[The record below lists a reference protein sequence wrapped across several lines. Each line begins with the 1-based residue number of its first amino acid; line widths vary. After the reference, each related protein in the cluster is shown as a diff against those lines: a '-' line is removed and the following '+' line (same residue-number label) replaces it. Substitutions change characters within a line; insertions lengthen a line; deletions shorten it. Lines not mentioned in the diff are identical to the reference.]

1 MQKSPGLQRNMASD
15 VFSPALM
22 KDLFARPPG
31 VAVYGPAA
39 KGDSYIVAVTT
50 GVLHPPLPTDNPQ
63 FEMGVQRI
71 SGEMGSDLTLSF
83 AAAAQKKQ
91 GVTIHQD
98 RITQVTGEGS

>member
-1 MQKSPGLQRNMASD
+1 
-15 VFSPALM
+15 
-22 KDLFARPPG
+22 
-31 VAVYGPAA
+31 
-39 KGDSYIVAVTT
+39 
-50 GVLHPPLPTDNPQ
+50 
-63 FEMGVQRI
+63 VQRI